1 MRILFTSDL
10 HGQRHLYDQLAELAV
25 VVRPDALI
33 LGGDMLPDS
42 GPEEAEAVQA
52 GFFSTVVRDLL
63 VRLRDE
69 LGPLRTAMIFG
80 NHEARCAEAAVARL
94 EDEGLLTFLSPNK
107 VAAWGEVSL
116 VGYSCAPPCPYWAKD
131 YERLDRRGDEN
142 TFEEGYVWEPDA
154 GEFRRINAVEHL
166 RTLATMEEDLAS
178 VGPVERP
185 WILVAHSP
193 PAGVQLD
200 RLACGLEVGSEA
212 VAAFI
217 RQRQP
222 DVSLHG
228 HVHEAPRMTGQ
239 YRRQVGRTLVVN
251 PGQGE
256 RELAAVHFSMD
267 DPAGTLTA
275 CNVACCR

>member
-10 HGQRHLYDQLAELAV
+10 HGQKHLYDQLAELAMA
-25 VVRPDALI
+25 VRPEGLI

-42 GPEEAEAVQA
+42 GPEDAQA
-52 GFFSTVVRDLL
+52 IQADFMSTVVRDLL
-63 VRLRDE
+63 VRLRDD
-69 LGPLRTAMIFG
+69 LGSLQAAMIFG
-80 NHEARCAEAAVARL
+80 NHETGCAEAAVGRL
-94 EDEGLLTFLSPNK
+94 EDEGLVTFLRPDK
-107 VAAWGEVSL
+107 VIAWGEVSL

-142 TFEEGYVWEPDA
+142 TFDEGYVWEAKA
-154 GEFRRINAVEHL
+154 GAFRRVNAVQHL

-178 VGPVERP
+178 VGPADRP

-193 PAGVQLD
+193 PAGMQLD
-200 RLACGLEVGSEA
+200 RLACGLDVGSEA
-212 VAAFI
+212 VADFI

-228 HVHEAPRMTGQ
+228 HVHEAPQMTGQ
-239 YRRQVGRTLVVN
+239 YRRQIGRTLAVN

-256 RELAAVHFSMD
+256 QKLAAVHFSMA
-267 DPAGTLTA
+267 DPTGTLTA
-275 CNVACCR
+275 CNVACC